1 MTIEDQ
7 KSADAVRGMVR
18 EGYAEIPLN
27 TGQRC
32 GAAAVNAEV
41 IARHI
46 GYSNDDLQSVPTGAN
61 LGLGCGNPLAFAQV
75 QPGETVLDLG
85 SGAGFD
91 TLLAAQAVG
100 ATGRVIGVDMTPEM
114 LARAEANA
122 RAAGVG
128 NVEFRQGYIEALP
141 VSDAS
146 VDVVISNCVIN
157 LSPEKTRVFQEA
169 FRVLRP
175 KGRLAISDLVLSAP
189 LPPGL
194 FKSVEAYVGCV
205 AGAMQRDDYLAAITN
220 AGFRMVEV
228 VAERSFEGLLD
239 LQSPEILAAVAKD
252 GLTTQDVACV
262 LEGVVSVKIVAHK

>member
-1 MTIEDQ
+1 MMIEDQ

-18 EGYAEIPLN
+18 EGYAEIARN
-27 TGQRC
+27 TGQSC
-32 GAAAVNAEV
+32 SAAAVNAEV

-46 GYSNDDLQSVPTGAN
+46 GYSNDDLQAVPSGAN

-75 QPGETVLDLG
+75 QLGETVLDLG

-141 VSDAS
+141 VDDTSI
-146 VDVVISNCVIN
+146 DVVISNCVIN

-189 LPPGL
+189 LPRGL

-228 VAERSFEGLLD
+228 VAERSFGGLLD
-239 LQSPEILAAVAKD
+239 LQSPEILAALAKD
-252 GLTTQDVACV
+252 ALTTEDAECI
-262 LEGVVSVKIVAHK
+262 LESVVSVKIVAHK